1 MTTASPSG
9 ATFGPANRPGL
20 RGLLVPTIVAGAVA
34 VGVAAA
40 ARGWEGTWGALVGG
54 GLVLGFFTATHL
66 VLDRTRAL
74 PPELTLVIALGLY
87 TVKVVALALTFVLL
101 SGLDLLGEPLHRA
114 ALALTVICC
123 TLAWTGAEVLAA
135 VRAHLPTYRTEGNTP

>member
-9 ATFGPANRPGL
+9 ATFGPAKQAGL
-20 RGLLVPTIVAGAVA
+20 RGLLVPTIVVGAVA

-40 ARGWEGTWGALVGG
+40 ARGAEGTWGALVGS

-66 VLDRTRAL
+66 VLERTRAL

-114 ALALTVICC
+114 ALALSVISC
-123 TLAWTGAEVLAA
+123 TLTWTGAEVRAA
-135 VRAHLPTYRTEGNTP
+135 VRTHLSTYQTERSTP